1 MNNDIGAIEPFEICS
16 IRPPTENYSLTFR
29 LTRNCGWNRCIFC
42 PVYKQGAKFSR
53 RTIDEIK
60 RDIERAK
67 RLDELILEQNIIV
80 PYSMEDSFRNAAFF
94 IKEMESPAP
103 SAAEYDDRQKGA
115 KEHTYSAGNDEEDE
129 RLAWFASWFKD
140 RPTIED
146 SVYHLLSWHLSGG
159 ETCFLGDANSL
170 LVPSDMFAEILGY
183 IKQQFPSLRRFTI
196 YGRTQ
201 SAAHM
206 DIHNLTVM
214 KDAGLNRTHF
224 GLESG
229 SNKVLQFMKK
239 GVTAEEHIE
248 ACRKT
253 HAAGISC
260 SVYVM
265 PGLGGSQWSEE
276 HGYETAR
283 VLTLGQPEY
292 VRLRSLEVFP
302 KTVLSQKIK
311 EGAFTEA
318 TEEEV
323 VREIRTI
330 VASTDCETT
339 IVSDS
344 AANLLDV
351 HGRLPHDRSSMLA
364 TIDKYLSLS
373 RREKLE
379 FSFFSR
385 LQSFLGQYGHMS
397 NDIVKAIVPYIRDNT
412 IDTEHMSDEELVF
425 TTRLIRS
432 KLMP

>member
-1 MNNDIGAIEPFEICS
+1 MNNSKDTIEPFEICS

-53 RTIDEIK
+53 RTIDDIK
-60 RDIERAK
+60 KDIDRAK
-67 RLDELILEQNIIV
+67 RIYEIMLQQNIIV
-80 PYSMEDSFRNAAFF
+80 PYSVEESYHQAGLF
-94 IKEMESPAP
+94 IKEVESVSSYSEQSLDNTKKTMEKTQISGDG
-103 SAAEYDDRQKGA
+103 DD
-115 KEHTYSAGNDEEDE
+115 DE
-129 RLAWFASWFKD
+129 RVKWFASWFKEK
-140 RPTIED
+140 PTIED
-146 SVYHLLSWHLSGG
+146 SVYHLISWHFSGS

-170 LVPSDMFAEILGY
+170 LVPSDMFTEILGY
-183 IKQQFPSLRRFTI
+183 IKEQFPTLRRFTI

-201 SAAHM
+201 SAARM
-206 DIHNLTVM
+206 DIQDLM
-214 KDAGLNRTHF
+214 KMNHGGLNRIHF

-229 SNKVLQFMKK
+229 NNRVLQFMKK

-248 ACRKT
+248 ACKKT
-253 HAAGISC
+253 REAGISC

-265 PGLGGSQWSEE
+265 PGLGGAQWSEE

-283 VLTLGQPEY
+283 VLTLAQPEY

-302 KTVLSQKIK
+302 NTVLSQKIK

-318 TEEEV
+318 TEEDV

-351 HGRLPHDRSSMLA
+351 HGRLPRDRSSMLA
-364 TIDKYLSLS
+364 TIDRYLSLS
-373 RREKLE
+373 QREKLE
-379 FSFFSR
+379 FSLFSR
-385 LQSFLGQYGHMS
+385 LQSFLGQYGHLS
-397 NDIVKAIVPYIRDNT
+397 NDILRAIGPYIQGNT
-412 IDTEHMSDEELVF
+412 IATEKISDGELSAMI
-425 TTRLIRS
+425 RLIRS